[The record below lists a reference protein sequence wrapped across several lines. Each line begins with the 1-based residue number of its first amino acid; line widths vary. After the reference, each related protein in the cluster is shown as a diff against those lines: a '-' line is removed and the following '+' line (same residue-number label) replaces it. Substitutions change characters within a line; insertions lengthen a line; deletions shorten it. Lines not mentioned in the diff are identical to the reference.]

1 MLLSE
6 RTEKIDGLKATY
18 SALSKRLPEIQR
30 TDEGKPGA
38 STGTNTIPD
47 SKATIAFSL
56 LENLLDECIFDVLLG
71 VHKDLRTRSSICQ
84 ICQTKC
90 QGYVNKAGCDI
101 FGNSYTSANLPSY
114 ECVNCHKMY
123 PATRYAPHLEKC
135 LGLAGRQSSR
145 VASRRM
151 GSQSP
156 YMTVNMSED
165 SMGGSDIEPNSF
177 EKKRRRA
184 LGKISNDL
192 TRLKKIR
199 AHGKKFSV
207 MPNMLL
213 YIYSV
218 RIYRYLIAT
227 RPKVADHIRAELEDS
242 DASDSN
248 YKSGGRRS
256 ASPGSYIGDIKRSSS
271 VPVKGVP
278 RSPNRDDYLSRSDL
292 KRMAMKAGRSKS
304 KLAMYSSDEDDF
316 GTKTDLIGACPRV
329 TMWSELGDVVLNCP
343 YTDIDGLETRR
354 KQ

>member
-1 MLLSE
+1 MADKQKEDNNALFKMLLSE

-30 TDEGKPGA
+30 TDEDKPGA

-199 AHGKKFSV
+199 AHGTLSQPDQKSSF
-207 MPNMLL
+207 
-213 YIYSV
+213 
-218 RIYRYLIAT
+218 
-227 RPKVADHIRAELEDS
+227 ADHIRAELEDS

-271 VPVKGVP
+271 VPVQGVP

-316 GTKTDLIGACPRV
+316 GTKTDLI
-329 TMWSELGDVVLNCP
+329 
-343 YTDIDGLETRR
+343 DIDGLETRR